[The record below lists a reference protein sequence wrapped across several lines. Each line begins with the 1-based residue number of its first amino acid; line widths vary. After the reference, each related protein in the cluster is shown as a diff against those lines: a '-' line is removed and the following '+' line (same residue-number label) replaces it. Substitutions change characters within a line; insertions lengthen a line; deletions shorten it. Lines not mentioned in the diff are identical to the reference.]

1 MSKDDKIYEEYSIN
15 FDLKSNSREKLRK
28 ETVDKFLSEKGGYW
42 KDGKKYV
49 TRYKYYVENL
59 KDGRR
64 IFLLRPTFLNKG
76 IDFQVWVEKMDGVED
91 KRPSHKDVFR
101 EIEIKKKEN
110 PKDFAIL
117 MKAIDE
123 VWNCSEPDDVLK
135 ARKIIFK
142 EGFQVEMLLKIL
154 KWLFIEQ
161 DITYWNYDGRGMLK
175 LAIEEK
181 AKL

>member
-91 KRPSHKDVFR
+91 KRPSHKD
-101 EIEIKKKEN
+101 
-110 PKDFAIL
+110 FAIL

-135 ARKIIFK
+135 TRKMIFK

>member
-135 ARKIIFK
+135 TRKMIFK

>member
-135 ARKIIFK
+135 TRKMIFK

-181 AKL
+181 TKL